1 MTVNETLN
9 KLLTLYGDGGAGNA
23 PTKAQ
28 WQRVVER
35 DPDHPFALVNFFKF
49 NKVANYQNGSAGNVS
64 GDVAFQRYADV
75 SIPSMQKAG
84 GEFLLVAPFAGSLL
98 GEDQDWDLV
107 AIGKYPKLQ
116 AFLDLYLNPDYV
128 DAFAHRVAAVER
140 QTVLITEL

>member
-9 KLLTLYGDGGAGNA
+9 KLLTLYGDGGDA
-23 PTKAQ
+23 PTKEQ
-28 WQRVVER
+28 WLRVVER
-35 DPDHPFALVNFFKF
+35 EPARSLALVNFFKF
-49 NKVANYQNGSAGNVS
+49 NKVADYRSANAEAVS

-107 AIGKYPKLQ
+107 AIGKYPNLQ
-116 AFLDLYLNPDYV
+116 AFLDLYLNPEYV
-128 DAFAHRVAAVER
+128 DAFVHRTAAVER
-140 QTVLITEL
+140 QTVVVTEL